1 MKLREY
7 IQNLNKLAKEH
18 PEYLDLDVIYAAD
31 DEGNDYNL
39 VEFEPTPMFHDED
52 NDYYIDK
59 DNFDYEF
66 EGEEEFEANV
76 ICIN

>member
-18 PEYLDLDVIYAAD
+18 PEYLDLDVIAASD
-31 DEGNDYNL
+31 DEGNDYNK
-39 VEFEPTPMFHDED
+39 VNHEPTPMFHDED
-52 NDYYIDK
+52 NDYYIDE
-59 DNFDYEF
+59 DNFDDEF